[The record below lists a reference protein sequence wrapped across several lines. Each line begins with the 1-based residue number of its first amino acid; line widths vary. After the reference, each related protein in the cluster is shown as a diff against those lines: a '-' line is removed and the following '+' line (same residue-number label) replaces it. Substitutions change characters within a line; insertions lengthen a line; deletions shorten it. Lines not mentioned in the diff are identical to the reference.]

1 MSSSFTDVLNNIQ
14 QNPNDLVNSYMSTG
28 SVSGITNI
36 TPSISTS
43 LLNNYNDMITVMTNN
58 AVCDASCQY
67 DASLNALYNAM
78 QNAKLNEKQAPYLFE
93 EAEKAYYEF
102 LGESVPNDFTNQ
114 KYLEKYDLLVD
125 EYKIKLDESIKN
137 ARKLNENYNT
147 MYINTK
153 NSYDLYLANSALNEK
168 LRKQFNIT
176 ASDVITNERK
186 SVYENE
192 GLATLQ
198 THGKILF
205 YLHILFVFCFII
217 AIFYYKTNLSIY
229 SKIGLIILIILQP
242 LIGRVIMYI
251 INKITSLIKTFLP
264 KNVYLT
270 L

>member
-1 MSSSFTDVLNNIQ
+1 MSLNDVLSAV
-14 QNPNDLVNSYMSTG
+14 QNDPSDMANKFMTSG
-28 SVSGITNI
+28 SLSSVTNI
-36 TPSISTS
+36 TPTISTS
-43 LLNNYNDMITVMTNN
+43 LLNNYNDMINTMTNN
-58 AVCDASCQY
+58 AICDASCQY

-78 QNAKLNEKQAPYLFE
+78 QNAKLNEKQAPYLY
-93 EAEKAYYEF
+93 EKAERAYYNF
-102 LGESVPNDFTNQ
+102 LGESVPNDFMNQ
-114 KYLEKYDLLVD
+114 KYLENYNVFVD
-125 EYKIKLDESIKN
+125 EYKIKLNENIDRAN
-137 ARKLNENYNT
+137 KLNENYNT

-176 ASDVITNERK
+176 ASDVFTNDRK
-186 SVYENE
+186 SIYENQ

-198 THGKILF
+198 FHGKILF

-229 SKIGLIILIILQP
+229 SKLFFIILVILQP
-242 LIGRVIMYI
+242 TIGRIIMYI
-251 INKITSLIKTFLP
+251 INKILYLIKTFLP